1 MVGFFSFFKLLE
13 YLKMA
18 DLIYVTG
25 SQNKADFLAKF
36 LGVPFEGIDVD
47 LDEKQYQKMYLSLK
61 PIDKLQEFL
70 ERS

>member
-1 MVGFFSFFKLLE
+1 
-13 YLKMA
+13 MA